1 MRQAKRINPQA
12 TCFLQYDKLL
22 VDNRS
27 DQYCTF
33 FTLYGHGKYNTMIN

>member
-22 VDNRS
+22 VDNMS

-33 FTLYGHGKYNTMIN
+33 SNMLPTVRQALS